1 MISARMISDLVIA
14 KNDSNLVGCCCVGGA
29 PSCETACDRNRKKGD
44 LLFKLM
50 IKQMKNVFIFVISL
64 ENFFTKRSLC
74 LGSIGSGYTVGWR
87 LFIND
92 RRFLSIFNAFH

>member
-1 MISARMISDLVIA
+1 MISDLVIA

-50 IKQMKNVFIFVISL
+50 IKQMKNVFIFVIFIPS
-64 ENFFTKRSLC
+64 ENFPFPFVLSYYYL
-74 LGSIGSGYTVGWR
+74 
-87 LFIND
+87 LFVYNFVHFD
-92 RRFLSIFNAFH
+92 FLMKFS